1 MSILQHKIIHCIF
14 CNKEQKDHTK
24 KLWEMHKSVV
34 EKTLKTTRHKKLWTM
49 HIGLGPAYKAI
60 LPNDF
65 QYDKGLKLV
74 EWLEPIYMSC
84 SGCSH
89 YLGRL
94 EEDHADVLDG
104 MCIECFRQLTGQ
116 EEVQL
121 TEIGSISNE
130 EFGRRMAWNN
140 PGIDACFDLD
150 NPKTWSDSFKE
161 WHVEFVRKSCH
172 VEKHCKDCKYC
183 KKKWYA

>member
-1 MSILQHKIIHCIF
+1 MTNGNQQKYVEQCTF
-14 CNKEQKDHTK
+14 CGKHQKDHSE
-24 KLWEMHKSVV
+24 KLWEMHSLAVQ
-34 EKTLKTTRHKKLWTM
+34 
-49 HIGLGPAYKAI
+49 KAPRGKI
-60 LPNDF
+60 LPQSIGFARTTPTVVVGEFVWKNQRVKD
-65 QYDKGLKLV
+65 LK
-74 EWLEPIYMSC
+74 PIYMSC
-84 SGCSH
+84 SECKS
-89 YLGRL
+89 YLGSV

-183 KKKWYA
+183 KKKWYT